1 MNRFIVVL
9 SLIFFDI
16 LVILFSIFLAVSM
29 RNFLN
34 IFWDEFPVIGYSYM
48 FFNSVYITLIL
59 TLGYFGIYTKRF
71 DFWHETKVI
80 IRACF
85 LTFLFFF
92 TMLSLEQNIEF
103 YSRSTLIFIFLFAG
117 ILIPSSKLLVKK
129 ILFKIGIWKKEAK
142 IITDNEDFKIKL
154 FDDYYLGYIKS
165 SNYKHNILFIDG
177 SNLNKEKLNKI
188 IEENIRHSR
197 EIIFTPVLNGYD
209 YSQSYIYNIFN
220 SRTNVFT
227 LENKLLNKLNRII
240 KAAIDYMLVV
250 CSIFFWGPVLI
261 LIAFW
266 LKREDPK
273 GDIFF
278 RQRRLGVN
286 GKEFFCYKFRS
297 MHSDQSFMPKW
308 LENHPEEKAYYEI
321 YHKYMHD
328 PRITK
333 VGACLRKTSLDELPQ
348 LLNVLRG
355 EMSLIGP
362 RPYMV
367 IEKKDIG
374 KKAPLVL
381 AIKPGITGL
390 WQVSG
395 RSNVDFN
402 ERIEMDVWYIKNWS
416 LWNDIVILLKT
427 IATVLGRGGA
437 R

>member
-1 MNRFIVVL
+1 MNKFLSAVVL
-9 SLIFFDI
+9 ILIDVISIFISIFMAVSLRKILNLFFD
-16 LVILFSIFLAVSM
+16 V
-29 RNFLN
+29 
-34 IFWDEFPVIGYSYM
+34 PVIDYSYLL
-48 FFNSVYITLIL
+48 FVSVYITFIFI
-59 TLGYFGIYTKRF
+59 LGYFGVYTKRF
-71 DFWHETKVI
+71 DFWHETRLVV
-80 IRACF
+80 RSSF
-85 LTFLFFF
+85 LSFAILLAGL
-92 TMLSLEQNIEF
+92 MLGQNSGY
-103 YSRSTLIFIFLFAG
+103 YSRSTLVLIFLLTA
-117 ILIPSSKLLVKK
+117 IIIPISKLFVKRF
-129 ILFKIGIWKKEAK
+129 LFGIGLWKDTAK
-142 IITDNEDFKIKL
+142 VITDNENFKAAL
-154 FDDYYLGYIKS
+154 FEDYYLGYVKS
-165 SNYKHNILFIDG
+165 SDSKHNTLFID
-177 SNLNKEKLNKI
+177 SVNLNKDTLNKI
-188 IEENIRHSR
+188 IEDNIRNSR

-209 YSQSYIYNIFN
+209 FSQANIYNMFN

-227 LENKLLNKLNRII
+227 LENKLLSKLNKII

-266 LKREDPK
+266 LKREEPK
-273 GDIFF
+273 GDILFK
-278 RQRRLGVN
+278 QRRLGIN
-286 GKEFFCYKFRS
+286 GKEFFCYKFRT

-333 VGACLRKTSLDELPQ
+333 VGEFLRKTSLDELPQ

-374 KKAPLVL
+374 RKAPLVL
-381 AIKPGITGL
+381 AVKPGITGL

-395 RSNVDFN
+395 RSDIGFN
-402 ERIEMDVWYIKNWS
+402 ERVEMDVWYMKNWS
-416 LWNDIVILLKT
+416 LWHDLVILLKT
-427 IATVLGRGGA
+427 ISTVLGRGGA

>member
-1 MNRFIVVL
+1 MNKFLSAVVL
-9 SLIFFDI
+9 ILIDVISIFISIFMAVSLRKILNLFFD
-16 LVILFSIFLAVSM
+16 V
-29 RNFLN
+29 
-34 IFWDEFPVIGYSYM
+34 PVIDYSYLL
-48 FFNSVYITLIL
+48 FVSVYITFIFI
-59 TLGYFGIYTKRF
+59 LGYFGVYTKRF
-71 DFWHETKVI
+71 DFWHETRLVV
-80 IRACF
+80 RSSF
-85 LTFLFFF
+85 LSFAILLAGL
-92 TMLSLEQNIEF
+92 MLGQNSGY
-103 YSRSTLIFIFLFAG
+103 YSRSTLVLIFLLTA
-117 ILIPSSKLLVKK
+117 IIIPISKLFVKRF
-129 ILFKIGIWKKEAK
+129 LFGIGLWKDTAK
-142 IITDNEDFKIKL
+142 VITDNENFKAAL
-154 FDDYYLGYIKS
+154 FEDYYLGYVNS
-165 SNYKHNILFIDG
+165 SDSKHNTLFID
-177 SNLNKEKLNKI
+177 SVNLNKDTLNKI
-188 IEENIRHSR
+188 IEDNIRNSR

-209 YSQSYIYNIFN
+209 FSQANIYNMFN

-227 LENKLLNKLNRII
+227 LENKLLSKLNKII

-266 LKREDPK
+266 LKREEPK
-273 GDIFF
+273 GDILFK
-278 RQRRLGVN
+278 QRRLGIN
-286 GKEFFCYKFRS
+286 GKEFFCYKFRT

-333 VGACLRKTSLDELPQ
+333 VGEFLRKTSLDELPQ

-374 KKAPLVL
+374 RKAPLVL
-381 AIKPGITGL
+381 AVKPGITGL

-395 RSNVDFN
+395 RSDIGFN
-402 ERIEMDVWYIKNWS
+402 ERVEMDVWYMKNWS

-427 IATVLGRGGA
+427 ISTVLGRGGA

>member
-1 MNRFIVVL
+1 MNKFLSAVVL
-9 SLIFFDI
+9 ILIDVISIFISIFMAVSLRKILNLFFD
-16 LVILFSIFLAVSM
+16 V
-29 RNFLN
+29 
-34 IFWDEFPVIGYSYM
+34 PVIDYSYLL
-48 FFNSVYITLIL
+48 FVSVYITFIFI
-59 TLGYFGIYTKRF
+59 LGYFGVYTKRF
-71 DFWHETKVI
+71 DFWHETRLVVKSS
-80 IRACF
+80 F
-85 LTFLFFF
+85 LSFAILLAGL
-92 TMLSLEQNIEF
+92 MLGQNSGY
-103 YSRSTLIFIFLFAG
+103 YSRSTLVLIFLLTA
-117 ILIPSSKLLVKK
+117 IIIPISKLFVKRF
-129 ILFKIGIWKKEAK
+129 LFGIGLWKDTAK
-142 IITDNEDFKIKL
+142 VITDNENFKAAL
-154 FDDYYLGYIKS
+154 FEDYYLGYVKS
-165 SNYKHNILFIDG
+165 SDSKHNTLFID
-177 SNLNKEKLNKI
+177 SVNLNKDTLNKI
-188 IEENIRHSR
+188 IEDNIRNSR

-209 YSQSYIYNIFN
+209 FSQANIYNMFN

-227 LENKLLNKLNRII
+227 LENKLLSKLNKII

-266 LKREDPK
+266 LKREEPK
-273 GDIFF
+273 GDILFK
-278 RQRRLGVN
+278 QRRLGIN
-286 GKEFFCYKFRS
+286 GKEFFCYKFRT

-333 VGACLRKTSLDELPQ
+333 VGEFLRKTSLDELPQ

-374 KKAPLVL
+374 RKAPLVL
-381 AIKPGITGL
+381 AVKPGITGL

-395 RSNVDFN
+395 RSDIGFN
-402 ERIEMDVWYIKNWS
+402 ERVEMDVWYMKNWS

-427 IATVLGRGGA
+427 ISTVLGRGGA

>member
-1 MNRFIVVL
+1 MNKFLSAVVL
-9 SLIFFDI
+9 ILIDVISIFISIFMAVSLRKILNLFFD
-16 LVILFSIFLAVSM
+16 V
-29 RNFLN
+29 
-34 IFWDEFPVIGYSYM
+34 PVIDYSYLL
-48 FFNSVYITLIL
+48 FVSVYITFIFI
-59 TLGYFGIYTKRF
+59 LGYFGVYTKRF
-71 DFWHETKVI
+71 DFWHETRLVV
-80 IRACF
+80 RSSF
-85 LTFLFFF
+85 LSFAILLAGL
-92 TMLSLEQNIEF
+92 MLGQNSGY
-103 YSRSTLIFIFLFAG
+103 YSRSTLVLIFLLTA
-117 ILIPSSKLLVKK
+117 IIIPISKLFVKRF
-129 ILFKIGIWKKEAK
+129 LFGIGLWKDTAK
-142 IITDNEDFKIKL
+142 VITDNENFKAAL
-154 FDDYYLGYIKS
+154 FEDYYLGYVKS
-165 SNYKHNILFIDG
+165 SDSKHNTLFID
-177 SNLNKEKLNKI
+177 SVNLNKDTLNKI
-188 IEENIRHSR
+188 IEDNIRNSR

-209 YSQSYIYNIFN
+209 FSQANIYNMFN

-227 LENKLLNKLNRII
+227 LENKLLSKLNKII

-273 GDIFF
+273 GDILFK
-278 RQRRLGVN
+278 QRRLGVN

-333 VGACLRKTSLDELPQ
+333 VGAFLRKTSLDELPQ

-374 KKAPLVL
+374 RKAPLVL
-381 AIKPGITGL
+381 AVKPGITGL

-395 RSNVDFN
+395 RSDVDFN
-402 ERIEMDVWYIKNWS
+402 ERVEMDVWYMKNWS

>member
-1 MNRFIVVL
+1 MNKFLSAVVL
-9 SLIFFDI
+9 ILIDVISIFISIFMAVSLRKILNLFFD
-16 LVILFSIFLAVSM
+16 V
-29 RNFLN
+29 
-34 IFWDEFPVIGYSYM
+34 PVIDYSYLL
-48 FFNSVYITLIL
+48 FVSVYITFIFI
-59 TLGYFGIYTKRF
+59 LGYFGVYTKRF
-71 DFWHETKVI
+71 DFWHETRLVVKSS
-80 IRACF
+80 F
-85 LTFLFFF
+85 LSFAILLAGL
-92 TMLSLEQNIEF
+92 MLGQNSGY
-103 YSRSTLIFIFLFAG
+103 YSRSTLVLIFLLTA
-117 ILIPSSKLLVKK
+117 IIIPISKLFVKRF
-129 ILFKIGIWKKEAK
+129 LFGIGLWKDTAK
-142 IITDNEDFKIKL
+142 VITDNENFKAAL
-154 FDDYYLGYIKS
+154 FEDYYLGYVKS
-165 SNYKHNILFIDG
+165 SDSKHNTLFID
-177 SNLNKEKLNKI
+177 SVNLNKDTLNKI
-188 IEENIRHSR
+188 IEDNIRNSR

-209 YSQSYIYNIFN
+209 FSQANIYNMFN

-227 LENKLLNKLNRII
+227 LENKLLSKLNKII

-266 LKREDPK
+266 LKREEPK
-273 GDIFF
+273 GDILFK
-278 RQRRLGVN
+278 QRRLGIN
-286 GKEFFCYKFRS
+286 GKEFFCYKFRT

-333 VGACLRKTSLDELPQ
+333 VGEFLRKTSLDELPQ

-374 KKAPLVL
+374 RKAPLVL
-381 AIKPGITGL
+381 AVKPGITGL

-395 RSNVDFN
+395 RSDIGFN
-402 ERIEMDVWYIKNWS
+402 ERVEMDVWYIKNWS

-427 IATVLGRGGA
+427 ISTVLGRGGA

>member
-1 MNRFIVVL
+1 MNKFLSAVVL
-9 SLIFFDI
+9 ILIDVISIFISIFMAVSLRKILNLFFD
-16 LVILFSIFLAVSM
+16 V
-29 RNFLN
+29 
-34 IFWDEFPVIGYSYM
+34 PVIDYSYLL
-48 FFNSVYITLIL
+48 FVSVYITFIFI
-59 TLGYFGIYTKRF
+59 LGYFGVYTKRF
-71 DFWHETKVI
+71 DFWHETRLVV
-80 IRACF
+80 RSSF
-85 LTFLFFF
+85 LSFAILLAGL
-92 TMLSLEQNIEF
+92 MLGQNSGY
-103 YSRSTLIFIFLFAG
+103 YSRSTLVLIFLLTA
-117 ILIPSSKLLVKK
+117 IIIPISKLFVKRF
-129 ILFKIGIWKKEAK
+129 LFGIGLWKDTAK
-142 IITDNEDFKIKL
+142 VITDNENFKAAL
-154 FDDYYLGYIKS
+154 FEDYYLGYVKS
-165 SNYKHNILFIDG
+165 SDSKHNTLFID
-177 SNLNKEKLNKI
+177 SVNLNKDTLNKI
-188 IEENIRHSR
+188 IEDNIRNSR

-209 YSQSYIYNIFN
+209 FSQANIYNMFN

-227 LENKLLNKLNRII
+227 LENKLLSKLNKII

-266 LKREDPK
+266 LKREEPK
-273 GDIFF
+273 GDILFK
-278 RQRRLGVN
+278 QRRLGIN
-286 GKEFFCYKFRS
+286 GKEFFCYKFRT

-333 VGACLRKTSLDELPQ
+333 VGEFLRKTSLDELPQ

-374 KKAPLVL
+374 RKAPLVL
-381 AIKPGITGL
+381 AVKPGITGL

-395 RSNVDFN
+395 RSDIGFN
-402 ERIEMDVWYIKNWS
+402 ERVEMDVWYMKNWS

-427 IATVLGRGGA
+427 ISTVLGRGGA

>member
-1 MNRFIVVL
+1 MNKFLSAVVL
-9 SLIFFDI
+9 ILIDVISIFISIFMAVSLRKILNLFFD
-16 LVILFSIFLAVSM
+16 V
-29 RNFLN
+29 
-34 IFWDEFPVIGYSYM
+34 PVIDYSYLL
-48 FFNSVYITLIL
+48 FVSIYITFIFI
-59 TLGYFGIYTKRF
+59 LGYFGVYTKRF
-71 DFWHETKVI
+71 DFWHETRLVV
-80 IRACF
+80 RSSF
-85 LTFLFFF
+85 LSFAILLAGL
-92 TMLSLEQNIEF
+92 MLGQNSGY
-103 YSRSTLIFIFLFAG
+103 YSRSTLVLIFLLTA
-117 ILIPSSKLLVKK
+117 IIIPISKLFVKRF
-129 ILFKIGIWKKEAK
+129 LFGIGLWKDTAK
-142 IITDNEDFKIKL
+142 VITDNENFKAAL
-154 FDDYYLGYIKS
+154 FEDYYLGYVKS
-165 SNYKHNILFIDG
+165 SDSKHNTLFID
-177 SNLNKEKLNKI
+177 SVNLNKDTLNKI
-188 IEENIRHSR
+188 IEDNIRNSR

-209 YSQSYIYNIFN
+209 FSQANIYNMFN

-227 LENKLLNKLNRII
+227 LENKLLSKLNKII

-266 LKREDPK
+266 LKREEPK
-273 GDIFF
+273 GDILFK
-278 RQRRLGVN
+278 QRRLGIN
-286 GKEFFCYKFRS
+286 GKEFFCYKFRT

-333 VGACLRKTSLDELPQ
+333 VGEFLRKTSLDELPQ

-374 KKAPLVL
+374 RKAPLVL
-381 AIKPGITGL
+381 AVKPGITGL

-395 RSNVDFN
+395 RSDIGFN
-402 ERIEMDVWYIKNWS
+402 ERVEMDVWYMKNWS

-427 IATVLGRGGA
+427 ISTVLGRGGA

>member
-1 MNRFIVVL
+1 MNKFLSAVVL
-9 SLIFFDI
+9 ILIDVISIFISIFMAVSLRKILNLFFD
-16 LVILFSIFLAVSM
+16 V
-29 RNFLN
+29 
-34 IFWDEFPVIGYSYM
+34 PVIDYSYLL
-48 FFNSVYITLIL
+48 FVSVYITFIFI
-59 TLGYFGIYTKRF
+59 LGYFGVYTKRF
-71 DFWHETKVI
+71 DFWHETRLVV
-80 IRACF
+80 RSSF
-85 LTFLFFF
+85 LSFAILLAGL
-92 TMLSLEQNIEF
+92 MLGQNSGY
-103 YSRSTLIFIFLFAG
+103 YSRSTLVLIFLLTA
-117 ILIPSSKLLVKK
+117 IIIPISKLFVKRF
-129 ILFKIGIWKKEAK
+129 LFGIGLWKDTAK
-142 IITDNEDFKIKL
+142 VITDNENFKAAL
-154 FDDYYLGYIKS
+154 FEDYYLGYVKS
-165 SNYKHNILFIDG
+165 SDSKHNTLFID
-177 SNLNKEKLNKI
+177 SVNLNKDTLNKI
-188 IEENIRHSR
+188 IEDNIRNSR
-197 EIIFTPVLNGYD
+197 EIIFTSVLNGYD
-209 YSQSYIYNIFN
+209 FSQANIYNMFN

-227 LENKLLNKLNRII
+227 LENKLLSKLNKII

-266 LKREDPK
+266 LKREEPK
-273 GDIFF
+273 GDILFK
-278 RQRRLGVN
+278 QRRLGIN
-286 GKEFFCYKFRS
+286 GKEFFCYKFRT

-333 VGACLRKTSLDELPQ
+333 VGEFLRKTSLDELPQ

-374 KKAPLVL
+374 RKAPLVL
-381 AIKPGITGL
+381 AVKPGITGL

-395 RSNVDFN
+395 RSDIGFN
-402 ERIEMDVWYIKNWS
+402 ERVEMDVWYMKNWS

-427 IATVLGRGGA
+427 ISTVLGRGGA

>member
-1 MNRFIVVL
+1 MNKFLSAVVL
-9 SLIFFDI
+9 ILIDVISIFISIFMAVSLRKILNLFFD
-16 LVILFSIFLAVSM
+16 V
-29 RNFLN
+29 
-34 IFWDEFPVIGYSYM
+34 PVIDYSYLL
-48 FFNSVYITLIL
+48 FVSVYITFIFI
-59 TLGYFGIYTKRF
+59 LGYFGVYTKRF
-71 DFWHETKVI
+71 DFWHETRLVV
-80 IRACF
+80 RSSF
-85 LTFLFFF
+85 LSFAILLAGL
-92 TMLSLEQNIEF
+92 MLGQNSGY
-103 YSRSTLIFIFLFAG
+103 YSRSTLVLIFLLTA
-117 ILIPSSKLLVKK
+117 IIIPISKLFVKRF
-129 ILFKIGIWKKEAK
+129 LFGIGLWKDTAK
-142 IITDNEDFKIKL
+142 VITDNENFKAAL
-154 FDDYYLGYIKS
+154 FEDYYLGYVKS
-165 SNYKHNILFIDG
+165 SDSKHNTLFID
-177 SNLNKEKLNKI
+177 SVNLNKDTLNKI
-188 IEENIRHSR
+188 IEDNIRNSR

-209 YSQSYIYNIFN
+209 FSQANIYNMFN

-227 LENKLLNKLNRII
+227 LENKLLSKLNKII

-250 CSIFFWGPVLI
+250 CSIFFGGPVLI

-266 LKREDPK
+266 LKREEPK
-273 GDIFF
+273 GDILFK
-278 RQRRLGVN
+278 QRRLGIN
-286 GKEFFCYKFRS
+286 GKEFFCYKFRT

-333 VGACLRKTSLDELPQ
+333 VGEFLRKTSLDELPQ

-374 KKAPLVL
+374 RKAPLVL
-381 AIKPGITGL
+381 AVKPGITGL

-395 RSNVDFN
+395 RSDIGFN
-402 ERIEMDVWYIKNWS
+402 ERVEMDVWYMKNWS

-427 IATVLGRGGA
+427 ISTVLGRGGA

>member
-1 MNRFIVVL
+1 MNKFLSAVVL
-9 SLIFFDI
+9 ILIDVISIFISIFMAVSLRKILNLFFD
-16 LVILFSIFLAVSM
+16 V
-29 RNFLN
+29 
-34 IFWDEFPVIGYSYM
+34 PVIDYSYLL
-48 FFNSVYITLIL
+48 FVSVYITFIFI
-59 TLGYFGIYTKRF
+59 LGYFGVYTKRF
-71 DFWHETKVI
+71 DFWHETRLVV
-80 IRACF
+80 RSSF
-85 LTFLFFF
+85 LSFAILLAGL
-92 TMLSLEQNIEF
+92 MLGQNSGY
-103 YSRSTLIFIFLFAG
+103 YSRSTLVLIFLLTA
-117 ILIPSSKLLVKK
+117 IIIPISKLFVKRF
-129 ILFKIGIWKKEAK
+129 LFGIGLWKDTAK
-142 IITDNEDFKIKL
+142 VITDNENFKAAL
-154 FDDYYLGYIKS
+154 FEDYYLGYVKS
-165 SNYKHNILFIDG
+165 SDSKHNTLFID
-177 SNLNKEKLNKI
+177 SVNLNKDTLNKI
-188 IEENIRHSR
+188 IEDNIRNSR

-209 YSQSYIYNIFN
+209 FSQANIYNMFN

-227 LENKLLNKLNRII
+227 LENKLLSKLNKII

-266 LKREDPK
+266 LKREEPK
-273 GDIFF
+273 GDILFK
-278 RQRRLGVN
+278 QRRLGIN
-286 GKEFFCYKFRS
+286 GKEFFCYKFRT

-333 VGACLRKTSLDELPQ
+333 VGEFLRKTSLDELPQ

-374 KKAPLVL
+374 RKAPLVL
-381 AIKPGITGL
+381 AVKPGITGL
-390 WQVSG
+390 WHVSG
-395 RSNVDFN
+395 RSDIGFN
-402 ERIEMDVWYIKNWS
+402 ERVEMDVWYMKNWS

-427 IATVLGRGGA
+427 ISTVLGRGGA

>member
-1 MNRFIVVL
+1 MNKFLSVVVL
-9 SLIFFDI
+9 ILIDVISIFISIFMAVSLRKILNLFFD
-16 LVILFSIFLAVSM
+16 V
-29 RNFLN
+29 
-34 IFWDEFPVIGYSYM
+34 PVIDYSYLL
-48 FFNSVYITLIL
+48 FVSVYITFIFI
-59 TLGYFGIYTKRF
+59 LGYFGVYTKRF
-71 DFWHETKVI
+71 DFWHETRLVV
-80 IRACF
+80 RSSF
-85 LTFLFFF
+85 LSFAILLAGL
-92 TMLSLEQNIEF
+92 MLGQNSEY
-103 YSRSTLIFIFLFAG
+103 YSRSTLVLIFLLTA
-117 ILIPSSKLLVKK
+117 IIIPISKLFVKRF
-129 ILFKIGIWKKEAK
+129 LFGIGLWKETAK
-142 IITDNEDFKIKL
+142 VITDNENFKAAL
-154 FDDYYLGYIKS
+154 FEDYYLGYVKS
-165 SNYKHNILFIDG
+165 SDSKHNTLFID
-177 SNLNKEKLNKI
+177 SVNLNKDKLNKI
-188 IEENIRHSR
+188 IEDNIRNSR

-209 YSQSYIYNIFN
+209 FSQAYIYNVFN

-227 LENKLLNKLNRII
+227 LENKLLSKLNKII
-240 KAAIDYMLVV
+240 KAATDYMLVV

-266 LKREDPK
+266 LKREEPK
-273 GDIFF
+273 GDILFKP
-278 RQRRLGVN
+278 RRLGIN
-286 GKEFFCYKFRS
+286 AKEFFCYKFRT

-333 VGACLRKTSLDELPQ
+333 VGEFLRKTSLDELPQ

-374 KKAPLVL
+374 RKAPLVL
-381 AIKPGITGL
+381 AVKPGITGL

-395 RSNVDFN
+395 RSDIGFN
-402 ERIEMDVWYIKNWS
+402 ERVEIDVWYMKNWS

-427 IATVLGRGGA
+427 ISTVLGRGGA

>member
-1 MNRFIVVL
+1 MAV
-9 SLIFFDI
+9 SLRKILNLFFD
-16 LVILFSIFLAVSM
+16 V
-29 RNFLN
+29 
-34 IFWDEFPVIGYSYM
+34 PVIDYSYLL
-48 FFNSVYITLIL
+48 FVSVYITFIFI
-59 TLGYFGIYTKRF
+59 LGYFGVYTKRF
-71 DFWHETKVI
+71 DFWHETRLVV
-80 IRACF
+80 RSSF
-85 LTFLFFF
+85 LSFAILLAGL
-92 TMLSLEQNIEF
+92 MLGQNSGY
-103 YSRSTLIFIFLFAG
+103 YSRSTLVLIFLLTA
-117 ILIPSSKLLVKK
+117 IIIPISKLFVKRF
-129 ILFKIGIWKKEAK
+129 LFGIGLWKDTAK
-142 IITDNEDFKIKL
+142 VITDNENFKAAL
-154 FDDYYLGYIKS
+154 FEDYYLGYVKS
-165 SNYKHNILFIDG
+165 SDSKHNTLFID
-177 SNLNKEKLNKI
+177 SVNLNKDTLNKI
-188 IEENIRHSR
+188 IEDNIRNSR

-209 YSQSYIYNIFN
+209 FSQANIYNMFN

-227 LENKLLNKLNRII
+227 LENKLLSKLNKII

-266 LKREDPK
+266 LKREEPK
-273 GDIFF
+273 GDILFK
-278 RQRRLGVN
+278 QRRLGIN
-286 GKEFFCYKFRS
+286 GKEFFCYKFRT

-333 VGACLRKTSLDELPQ
+333 VGEFLRKTSLDELPQ

-374 KKAPLVL
+374 RKAPLVL
-381 AIKPGITGL
+381 AVKPGITGL

-395 RSNVDFN
+395 RSDIGFN
-402 ERIEMDVWYIKNWS
+402 ERVEMDVWYMKNWS

-427 IATVLGRGGA
+427 ISTVLGRGGA

>member
-1 MNRFIVVL
+1 MNKFLSAVVL
-9 SLIFFDI
+9 ILIDVISIFISIFMAVSLRKILNLFFD
-16 LVILFSIFLAVSM
+16 V
-29 RNFLN
+29 
-34 IFWDEFPVIGYSYM
+34 PVIDYSYLL
-48 FFNSVYITLIL
+48 FVSVYITFIFI
-59 TLGYFGIYTKRF
+59 LGYFGVYTKRF
-71 DFWHETKVI
+71 DFWHETRLVV
-80 IRACF
+80 RSSF
-85 LTFLFFF
+85 LSFAILLAGL
-92 TMLSLEQNIEF
+92 MLGQNSGY
-103 YSRSTLIFIFLFAG
+103 YSRSTLVLIFLLTAIIIPISKRFLFG
-117 ILIPSSKLLVKK
+117 IGL
-129 ILFKIGIWKKEAK
+129 WKDTAK
-142 IITDNEDFKIKL
+142 VITDNENFKAAL
-154 FDDYYLGYIKS
+154 FEDYYLGYVKS
-165 SNYKHNILFIDG
+165 SDSKHNTLFID
-177 SNLNKEKLNKI
+177 SVNLNKDTLNKI
-188 IEENIRHSR
+188 IEDNIRNSR

-209 YSQSYIYNIFN
+209 FSQANIYNMFN

-227 LENKLLNKLNRII
+227 LENKLLSKLNKII

-266 LKREDPK
+266 LKREEPK
-273 GDIFF
+273 GDILFK
-278 RQRRLGVN
+278 QRRLGIN
-286 GKEFFCYKFRS
+286 GKEFFWYKFRT

-333 VGACLRKTSLDELPQ
+333 VGEFLRKTSLDELPQ

-374 KKAPLVL
+374 RKAPLVL
-381 AIKPGITGL
+381 AVKPGITGL

-395 RSNVDFN
+395 RSDIGFN
-402 ERIEMDVWYIKNWS
+402 ERVEMDVWYMKNWS

-427 IATVLGRGGA
+427 ISTVLGRGGA

>member
-1 MNRFIVVL
+1 MNKFLSAVVL
-9 SLIFFDI
+9 ILIDVISIFISIFMAVSLRKILNLFFD
-16 LVILFSIFLAVSM
+16 V
-29 RNFLN
+29 
-34 IFWDEFPVIGYSYM
+34 PVIDYSYLL
-48 FFNSVYITLIL
+48 FVSVYITFIFI
-59 TLGYFGIYTKRF
+59 LGYFGVYTKRF
-71 DFWHETKVI
+71 DFWHETRLVV
-80 IRACF
+80 RSSF
-85 LTFLFFF
+85 LSFAILLAGL
-92 TMLSLEQNIEF
+92 MLGQNSGY
-103 YSRSTLIFIFLFAG
+103 YSRSTLVLIFLLTA
-117 ILIPSSKLLVKK
+117 IIIPISKLFVKRF
-129 ILFKIGIWKKEAK
+129 LFGIGLWKDTAK
-142 IITDNEDFKIKL
+142 VITDNENFKAAL
-154 FDDYYLGYIKS
+154 FEDYYLGYVKS
-165 SNYKHNILFIDG
+165 SDSKHNTLFID
-177 SNLNKEKLNKI
+177 SVNLNKYTLNKI
-188 IEENIRHSR
+188 IEDNIRNSR

-209 YSQSYIYNIFN
+209 FSQANIYNMFN

-227 LENKLLNKLNRII
+227 LENKLLSKLNKII

-266 LKREDPK
+266 LKREEPK
-273 GDIFF
+273 GDILFK
-278 RQRRLGVN
+278 QRRLGIN
-286 GKEFFCYKFRS
+286 GKEFFCYKFRT

-333 VGACLRKTSLDELPQ
+333 VGEFLRKTSLDELPQ

-374 KKAPLVL
+374 RKAPLVL
-381 AIKPGITGL
+381 AVKPGITGL

-395 RSNVDFN
+395 RSDIGFN
-402 ERIEMDVWYIKNWS
+402 ERVEMDVWYMKNWS

-427 IATVLGRGGA
+427 ISTVLGRGGA

>member
-1 MNRFIVVL
+1 MNKFLSAVVL
-9 SLIFFDI
+9 ILIDVISIFISIFMAVSLRKILNLFFD
-16 LVILFSIFLAVSM
+16 V
-29 RNFLN
+29 
-34 IFWDEFPVIGYSYM
+34 PVIDYSYLL
-48 FFNSVYITLIL
+48 FVSVYITFIFI
-59 TLGYFGIYTKRF
+59 LGYFGVYTKRF
-71 DFWHETKVI
+71 DFWHETRLVV
-80 IRACF
+80 RSSF
-85 LTFLFFF
+85 LSFAILLAGL
-92 TMLSLEQNIEF
+92 MLGQNSGY
-103 YSRSTLIFIFLFAG
+103 YSRSTLVLIFLLTA
-117 ILIPSSKLLVKK
+117 IIIPISKLFVKRF
-129 ILFKIGIWKKEAK
+129 LFGIGLWKDTAK
-142 IITDNEDFKIKL
+142 VITDNENFKAAL
-154 FDDYYLGYIKS
+154 FEDYYLGYVKS
-165 SNYKHNILFIDG
+165 SDSKHNTLFID
-177 SNLNKEKLNKI
+177 SVNLNKDTLNKI
-188 IEENIRHSR
+188 IEDNIRNSR
-197 EIIFTPVLNGYD
+197 EIISTPVLNGYD
-209 YSQSYIYNIFN
+209 FSQANIYNMFN

-227 LENKLLNKLNRII
+227 LENKLLSKLNKII

-266 LKREDPK
+266 LKREEPK
-273 GDIFF
+273 GDILFK
-278 RQRRLGVN
+278 QRRLGIN
-286 GKEFFCYKFRS
+286 GKEFFCYKFRT

-333 VGACLRKTSLDELPQ
+333 VGEFLRKTSLDELPQ

-374 KKAPLVL
+374 RKAPLVL
-381 AIKPGITGL
+381 AVKPGITGL

-395 RSNVDFN
+395 RSDIGFN
-402 ERIEMDVWYIKNWS
+402 ERVEMDVWYMKNWS

-427 IATVLGRGGA
+427 ISTVLGRGGA

>member
-1 MNRFIVVL
+1 MNRFIAVL
-9 SLIFFDI
+9 LLIFFDI

-34 IFWDEFPVIGYSYM
+34 IFCDDFPVIGYSYI
-48 FFNSVYITLIL
+48 FFNGVYMTLIL
-59 TLGYFGIYTKRF
+59 ILGYLGIYTKRF

-80 IRACF
+80 IQACF
-85 LTFLFFF
+85 LAFFILFAG
-92 TMLSLEQNIEF
+92 LALGQNTEY
-103 YSRSTLIFIFLFAG
+103 YSRSTLIFIFLFSG
-117 ILIPSSKLLVKK
+117 ILIPCSKLLVKK
-129 ILFKIGIWKKEAK
+129 ILFKLGIWKKTAK
-142 IITDNEDFKIKL
+142 VITDNEDFKSGL

-165 SNYKHNILFIDG
+165 SNSKHNVLFID
-177 SNLNKEKLNKI
+177 SLNLSKEQLNKI
-188 IEENIRHSR
+188 IEENVRSSR

-209 YSQSYIYNIFN
+209 YSQSYIYNMFN

-227 LENKLLNKLNRII
+227 LENKLLSKLNRII

-273 GDIFF
+273 GDILFK
-278 RQRRLGVN
+278 QRRLGVN

-333 VGACLRKTSLDELPQ
+333 VGAFLRKTSLDELPQ

-374 KKAPLVL
+374 RKAPLVL
-381 AIKPGITGL
+381 AVKPGITGL

-395 RSNVDFN
+395 RSDVDFN
-402 ERIEMDVWYIKNWS
+402 ERVEMDVWYMKNWS

>member
-1 MNRFIVVL
+1 MNKFLSAVVL
-9 SLIFFDI
+9 ILIDVISIFISIFMAVSLRKILNLFFD
-16 LVILFSIFLAVSM
+16 V
-29 RNFLN
+29 
-34 IFWDEFPVIGYSYM
+34 PVIDYSYLL
-48 FFNSVYITLIL
+48 FVSVYITFIFI
-59 TLGYFGIYTKRF
+59 LGYFGVYTKRF
-71 DFWHETKVI
+71 DFWHETRLVV
-80 IRACF
+80 RSSF
-85 LTFLFFF
+85 LSFAILLAGL
-92 TMLSLEQNIEF
+92 MLGQNSGY
-103 YSRSTLIFIFLFAG
+103 YSRSTLVLIFLLTA
-117 ILIPSSKLLVKK
+117 IIIPISKLFVKRF
-129 ILFKIGIWKKEAK
+129 LFGIGLWKDTAK
-142 IITDNEDFKIKL
+142 VITDNENFKAAL
-154 FDDYYLGYIKS
+154 FEDYYLGYVKS
-165 SNYKHNILFIDG
+165 SDSKHNTLFID
-177 SNLNKEKLNKI
+177 SVNLNKDTLNKI
-188 IEENIRHSR
+188 IEDNIRNSR

-209 YSQSYIYNIFN
+209 FSQANIYNMFN

-227 LENKLLNKLNRII
+227 LENKLLSKLNKII

-266 LKREDPK
+266 LKREEPK
-273 GDIFF
+273 GDILFK
-278 RQRRLGVN
+278 QRRLGIN
-286 GKEFFCYKFRS
+286 GKEFFCYKFRT

-333 VGACLRKTSLDELPQ
+333 VGEFLRKTSLDELPQ

-355 EMSLIGP
+355 EMSLIRP

-374 KKAPLVL
+374 RKAPLVL
-381 AIKPGITGL
+381 AVKPGITGL

-395 RSNVDFN
+395 RSDIGFN
-402 ERIEMDVWYIKNWS
+402 ERVEMDVWYMKNWS

-427 IATVLGRGGA
+427 ISTVLGRGGA